1 MRFSSN
7 FSITW
12 LCGAGIL
19 FSLALATVAISP
31 WTAHG
36 QESAHAQG
44 TRGNVTGSAGDP
56 GAEEAEEEDPVQRV
70 LRERVDEYGQTV
82 GVVAGI
88 IRGINRYVYAHGT
101 LNRGTIRRV
110 SGMTVF
116 EIGQLSSL
124 YTTAMLSLMVQR
136 GDVNLTD
143 EVSAYLP
150 ETVTVPS
157 TREGNPILIEHLA
170 THTSGLPRL
179 PDNLVSEDPDDPL
192 QGYSVELMYA
202 FLDRYAEV
210 QREGPGFPFDFV
222 DPESRIPDGV
232 GPLGPDSIIR
242 DGEGPLARD
251 GEGPLDRDG
260 EDRSDAPG
268 RDEPEDRYDLEGPFG
283 MEDRLGTEDRNE
295 EFDPIGTEDRY
306 AYSDL
311 GMGLLGHVL
320 EQAAGVKY
328 DDLIRELLGDP
339 LKLANTANKPTPSM
353 RTYLATGH
361 DDARRPVPAWSD
373 TTLAGG
379 TGLRSNLLDMMTL
392 VSASMGIIYALPE
405 DFTEEDSTRYHA
417 SFDSLIVARNPA
429 DEENVRTALGW
440 KVRQDERGRDIHWLT
455 GRTNGF
461 YAFAA
466 FLKEWRKGV
475 VVLSNSSAS
484 VEDIGF
490 HLLSARNPLAPPP
503 EKTVHLTEAAY
514 VACTGTYAFS
524 PEFIVE
530 ITYSDGKLYGHP
542 PGQPRSELVLESSGD
557 FYLEEEDARIT
568 FVRDE
573 EGNVDHFLFLQ
584 DGQTHRAERVR

>member
-1 MRFSSN
+1 MRLSSN
-7 FSITW
+7 CFLTW
-12 LCGAGIL
+12 LCCFGMLVLLAG
-19 FSLALATVAISP
+19 STVAGTP
-31 WTAHG
+31 YAVYA
-36 QESAHAQG
+36 QDAAYAQG
-44 TRGNVTGSAGDP
+44 TRGSAPGSAGSP
-56 GAEEAEEEDPVQRV
+56 VAEEAEEEDPVQRV
-70 LRERVDEYGQTV
+70 LRERVEEYGQTV
-82 GVVAGI
+82 GIVAGI
-88 IRGINRYVYAHGT
+88 IRGINRYPYAHGT

-110 SGMTVF
+110 SAMTVF

-124 YTTAMLSLMVQR
+124 YTAAMLSLMVQR

-150 ETVTVPS
+150 ESVTVPA
-157 TREGNPILIEHLA
+157 TPAGHPILIEHLA

-179 PDNLVSEDPDDPL
+179 PDNLESDDPDDPL

-202 FLDRYAEV
+202 FLDRYAEA
-210 QREGPGFPFDFV
+210 QRDGHEFPFDFADPNGV
-222 DPESRIPDGV
+222 DP
-232 GPLGPDSIIR
+232 
-242 DGEGPLARD
+242 DGEEL
-251 GEGPLDRDG
+251 LDREG

-268 RDEPEDRYDLEGPFG
+268 QDESEDRYGTEGALGPEDRYV
-283 MEDRLGTEDRNE
+283 
-295 EFDPIGTEDRY
+295 
-306 AYSDL
+306 YSDL

-320 EQAAGVKY
+320 ERAAGESY
-328 DDLIRELLGDP
+328 DHLIRELLGNP
-339 LKLANTANKPTPSM
+339 IKLANTANAPSPSM

-361 DDARRPVPAWSD
+361 DDARRPVSAWSD
-373 TTLAGG
+373 TTLVGG

-392 VSASMGIIYALPE
+392 VSASMNIIYALPE
-405 DFTEEDSTRYHA
+405 DFTEDDSTRYHA
-417 SFDSLIVARNPA
+417 SFDSLIVARKPT
-429 DEENVRTALGW
+429 EVEGVRTALGW
-440 KVRQDERGRDIHWLT
+440 KVRQDARGRDIHWLT

-503 EKTVHLTEAAY
+503 KQTAHMTEAEY
-514 VACTGTYAFS
+514 VARTGTYAFS
-524 PEFIVE
+524 PEFTVD
-530 ITYSDGKLYGHP
+530 ITYSDGTLYGQP
-542 PGQPRSELVLESSGD
+542 PGQPRSELVLEPSGD

>member
-1 MRFSSN
+1 MRLSSN
-7 FSITW
+7 YSITW
-12 LCGAGIL
+12 LCSFSIL
-19 FSLALATVAISP
+19 VLLAASTVTISP

-44 TRGNVTGSAGDP
+44 TRGNVTGSAGSP

-150 ETVTVPS
+150 ETVTVPT
-157 TREGNPILIEHLA
+157 TRAGNPILIEHLA

-179 PDNLVSEDPDDPL
+179 PDNLVSEEPNDPL
-192 QGYSVELMYA
+192 KGYSVELMHA
-202 FLDRYAEV
+202 FLGRYAEA
-210 QREGPGFPFDFV
+210 QRDGPGFLFDF
-222 DPESRIPDGV
+222 EGPDGE
-232 GPLGPDSIIR
+232 GL
-242 DGEGPLARD
+242 DGEGPLNRD
-251 GEGPLDRDG
+251 GVDTVGEDPLARG
-260 EDRSDAPG
+260 GADRSDSQG
-268 RDEPEDRYDLEGPFG
+268 RNVSEDRNNVEGPFG
-283 MEDRLGTEDRNE
+283 TEDRLGTEGSFGE
-295 EFDPIGTEDRY
+295 EDRY
-306 AYSDL
+306 VYSDL

-320 EQAAGVKY
+320 EQAAGENY
-328 DDLIRELLGDP
+328 DQLIRVLLGDP

-361 DDARRPVPAWSD
+361 DEARRPVPAWSD
-373 TTLAGG
+373 TTLGGG

-405 DFTEEDSTRYHA
+405 DFTEDDSTRYHA

-429 DEENVRTALGW
+429 DEEDVRTALGW

-484 VEDIGF
+484 IEDIGF

-503 EKTVHLTEAAY
+503 RQVVQMTEDTY
-514 VACTGTYAFS
+514 VACTGTYAFT
-524 PEFIVE
+524 PEFTVE
-530 ITYSDGKLYGHP
+530 ITYSDGKLYGQP

-568 FVRDE
+568 FVPDE
-573 EGNVDHFLFLQ
+573 EGKVDHFLFLQ

>member
-1 MRFSSN
+1 MRLSSN
-7 FSITW
+7 CFLAW
-12 LCGAGIL
+12 LCCSGIL
-19 FSLALATVAISP
+19 FSVAVATVP
-31 WTAHG
+31 FTQG
-36 QESAHAQG
+36 TAHAQG
-44 TRGNVTGSAGDP
+44 TRGNALGSMGSP

-70 LRERVDEYGQTV
+70 LRERVDDYGQTV

-88 IRGINRYVYAHGT
+88 IRGINRYPYAHGT
-101 LNRGTIRRV
+101 LNRGTIRRASV
-110 SGMTVF
+110 MTVF

-150 ETVTVPS
+150 ETVTIPA
-157 TREGNPILIEHLA
+157 TPAGNPILIEHLA

-179 PDNLVSEDPDDPL
+179 PDNLVSSAPDDPL
-192 QGYSVELMYA
+192 KGYSVELMYA
-202 FLDRYAEV
+202 FLDRYAAA
-210 QREGPGFPFDFV
+210 QRDGHESPFDF
-222 DPESRIPDGV
+222 E
-232 GPLGPDSIIR
+232 GPDF
-242 DGEGPLARD
+242 EGP
-251 GEGPLDRDG
+251 DG
-260 EDRSDAPG
+260 EDRSDTPG
-268 RDEPEDRYDLEGPFG
+268 RDEPEDRYD
-283 MEDRLGTEDRNE
+283 MES
-295 EFDPIGTEDRY
+295 PIGPEDRY
-306 AYSDL
+306 VYSDL

-320 EQAAGVKY
+320 ERAAGESY
-328 DDLIRELLGDP
+328 DTLIRELLGDP
-339 LKLANTANKPTPSM
+339 IKLANTANAPTPSM

-361 DDARRPVPAWSD
+361 DDTRRPVPAWSD
-373 TTLAGG
+373 TTLVGG

-405 DFTEEDSTRYHA
+405 DFTEDDSTRYHA

-429 DEENVRTALGW
+429 DEEGVRTALGW

-490 HLLSARNPLAPPP
+490 HLLSARNPLSPPP
-503 EKTVHLTEAAY
+503 RNVVHLTEADY
-514 VACTGTYAFS
+514 VARTGTYVFS
-524 PEFIVE
+524 PEFTVD
-530 ITYSDGKLYGHP
+530 ITYSDGKLFGQP

-568 FVRDE
+568 FVPDE
-573 EGNVDHFLFLQ
+573 EGIVDHFLFLQ
-584 DGQTHRAERVR
+584 DGKTYRAERVR

>member
-12 LCGAGIL
+12 LCRFGIL
-19 FSLALATVAISP
+19 FSLAVSTVAFAQG
-31 WTAHG
+31 TAH
-36 QESAHAQG
+36 SQG
-44 TRGNVTGSAGDP
+44 TRGNAPGSAGSSS
-56 GAEEAEEEDPVQRV
+56 AEEAEEEDPVQRV

-150 ETVTVPS
+150 EMVTVP
-157 TREGNPILIEHLA
+157 TTPAGNPILIEHLA

-179 PDNLVSEDPDDPL
+179 PDNLVSEDPADPL
-192 QGYSVELMYA
+192 KGYSVELMYA
-202 FLDRYAEV
+202 FLGRYAEA
-210 QREGPGFPFDFV
+210 QRDGYEFPFDFE
-222 DPESRIPDGV
+222 DP
-232 GPLGPDSIIR
+232 
-242 DGEGPLARD
+242 DGEGT
-251 GEGPLDRDG
+251 LDREG
-260 EDRSDAPG
+260 EERSDTPG
-268 RDEPEDRYDLEGPFG
+268 RDEP
-283 MEDRLGTEDRNE
+283 
-295 EFDPIGTEDRY
+295 EDRY

-320 EQAAGVKY
+320 ERAADESY
-328 DDLIRELLGDP
+328 DVLIRELLGDP
-339 LKLANTANKPTPSM
+339 LKLANTANASTPSM

-361 DDARRPVPAWSD
+361 DDGRRPVPAWSD
-373 TTLAGG
+373 TTLVGG

-405 DFTEEDSTRYHA
+405 DFTEDDSTRYHA

-429 DEENVRTALGW
+429 DEEGVRTALGW
-440 KVRQDERGRDIHWLT
+440 KVSRDARGRDIHWLT

-503 EKTVHLTEAAY
+503 KKTVHLTEAAY

-524 PEFIVE
+524 TEFTVD
-530 ITYSDGKLYGHP
+530 ITYTDGKLYGQP

-568 FVRDE
+568 FVPDE
-573 EGNVDHFLFLQ
+573 EGYVDHFLFLQ

>member
-1 MRFSSN
+1 
-7 FSITW
+7 
-12 LCGAGIL
+12 
-19 FSLALATVAISP
+19 
-31 WTAHG
+31 
-36 QESAHAQG
+36 
-44 TRGNVTGSAGDP
+44 
-56 GAEEAEEEDPVQRV
+56 VQRV

-143 EVSAYLP
+143 EVTTYLP
-150 ETVTVPS
+150 ETVTVPT
-157 TREGNPILIEHLA
+157 TRAGNPILIEHLA
-170 THTSGLPRL
+170 THTSGLPHL
-179 PDNLVSEDPDDPL
+179 PDNLVSEEPDDPL
-192 QGYSVELMYA
+192 KGYSVELMYA
-202 FLDRYAEV
+202 FLGQYAEA
-210 QREGPGFPFDFV
+210 QREGSGFLFDLE
-222 DPESRIPDGV
+222 DPESRI
-232 GPLGPDSIIR
+232 S
-242 DGEGPLARD
+242 A

-260 EDRSDAPG
+260 VDTAGEGPFARGGEDRSNTPG
-268 RDEPEDRYDLEGPFG
+268 RDELVDRNGMEGPFG
-283 MEDRLGTEDRNE
+283 TEDRLGTEGSFGTKDRL
-295 EFDPIGTEDRY
+295 GTEGPVGEEDRY

-320 EQAAGVKY
+320 EQAAGENY
-328 DDLIRELLGDP
+328 DSLTRTLLGDP

-361 DDARRPVPAWSD
+361 DEARRPVPAWSD
-373 TTLAGG
+373 TTFVGG

-405 DFTEEDSTRYHA
+405 DFTEDDSTRYHA
-417 SFDSLIVARNPA
+417 SFDSLIVARHPT
-429 DEENVRTALGW
+429 DEEDVQTALGW

-503 EKTVHLTEAAY
+503 RQVVQMTEDAY

-524 PEFIVE
+524 PEFTVD
-530 ITYSDGKLYGHP
+530 ITYSDGKLYGQP

-568 FVRDE
+568 FVPDE
-573 EGNVDHFLFLQ
+573 EGKVDHFLFLQ

>member
-1 MRFSSN
+1 MRLSSN
-7 FSITW
+7 FSFTW

-19 FSLALATVAISP
+19 FLLAASTVMF
-31 WTAHG
+31 
-36 QESAHAQG
+36 AQG
-44 TRGNVTGSAGDP
+44 TAFAQDTRGNVTGSAGNP

-136 GDVNLTD
+136 GDVNVTD

-150 ETVTVPS
+150 ETVTVPA
-157 TREGNPILIEHLA
+157 TAAGNPILIEHLA

-179 PDNLVSEDPDDPL
+179 PDNLVSDEPEDPL
-192 QGYSVELMYA
+192 KGYSVELMYA
-202 FLDRYAEV
+202 FLNRYAES
-210 QREGPGFPFDFV
+210 QRDGSEFPFDFE
-222 DPESRIPDGV
+222 DP
-232 GPLGPDSIIR
+232 
-242 DGEGPLARD
+242 
-251 GEGPLDRDG
+251 DG
-260 EDRSDAPG
+260 EDPDRQGLLDREGEDRTDTPG
-268 RDEPEDRYDLEGPFG
+268 RDEPD
-283 MEDRLGTEDRNE
+283 
-295 EFDPIGTEDRY
+295 DRY

-320 EQAAGVKY
+320 EQAAGETY
-328 DDLIRELLGDP
+328 DMLIRELLSDP
-339 LKLANTANKPTPSM
+339 LKLANTANASTPSM

-361 DDARRPVPAWSD
+361 DDARRPVPSWSD
-373 TTLAGG
+373 TTLVGG
-379 TGLRSNLLDMMTL
+379 TGLRSNLLDMMIL

-405 DFTEEDSTRYHA
+405 DFTEDDSTRYHA

-429 DEENVRTALGW
+429 DEEGVRTALGW

-466 FLKEWRKGV
+466 FLKQWRKGV

-484 VEDIGF
+484 VKDIGF

-503 EKTVHLTEAAY
+503 RKVVQMTEDAY

-524 PEFIVE
+524 PEFTVD
-530 ITYSDGKLYGHP
+530 ITYSDGMLYGQP

-568 FVRDE
+568 FVPDE

>member
-12 LCGAGIL
+12 LCCFGIL
-19 FSLALATVAISP
+19 FSLAASTVVFSQG
-31 WTAHG
+31 TAHA
-36 QESAHAQG
+36 QDTAYAQG
-44 TRGNVTGSAGDP
+44 TRGHMSGSAGSP

-70 LRERVDEYGQTV
+70 LRERVDEHGQTV

-136 GDVNLTD
+136 DDVNLTD

-150 ETVTVPS
+150 VSVTVPA
-157 TREGNPILIEHLA
+157 TPAGHPILIKHLA
-170 THTSGLPRL
+170 THTSGLPHL
-179 PDNLVSEDPDDPL
+179 PDNLVSSTPDDPL
-192 QGYSVELMYA
+192 KGYSVELMYA

-210 QREGPGFPFDFV
+210 QRGGHELLFDIE
-222 DPESRIPDGV
+222 DPDGKD
-232 GPLGPDSIIR
+232 P
-242 DGEGPLARD
+242 DGEGSL
-251 GEGPLDRDG
+251 GQEG
-260 EDRSDAPG
+260 EDRSDSPG
-268 RDEPEDRYDLEGPFG
+268 RYEPDRNDMEGA
-283 MEDRLGTEDRNE
+283 LGTEDRYRTE
-295 EFDPIGTEDRY
+295 GALGTEDRY

-320 EQAAGVKY
+320 EQAAGENY
-328 DDLIRELLGDP
+328 DALLRELLGDP

-353 RTYLATGH
+353 RTYLSTGH
-361 DDARRPVPAWSD
+361 DDAHRPVSTWSD
-373 TTLAGG
+373 TTLVGG

-405 DFTEEDSTRYHA
+405 DFTEDDSTRYHA

-429 DEENVRTALGW
+429 DEEGVRTALGW
-440 KVRQDERGRDIHWLT
+440 MVRQDERGRDIHWLT

-490 HLLSARNPLAPPP
+490 HLLSARNPVAPPP
-503 EKTVHLTEAAY
+503 RKGVHLTEPAY
-514 VACTGTYAFS
+514 VACTGIYAFS
-524 PEFIVE
+524 PEFTVE
-530 ITYSDGKLYGHP
+530 ITYSDGKLYGQP

-573 EGNVDHFLFLQ
+573 SGEVRHFLFLQ
-584 DGQTHRAERVR
+584 DGVTHRAERVR

>member
-1 MRFSSN
+1 MA
-7 FSITW
+7 TAMV
-12 LCGAGIL
+12 AGTPY
-19 FSLALATVAISP
+19 TVCAQD
-31 WTAHG
+31 A
-36 QESAHAQG
+36 AYAQG
-44 TRGNVTGSAGDP
+44 TRGSVTGSAGNP
-56 GAEEAEEEDPVQRV
+56 GAEEAVEEDPVQRV
-70 LRERVDEYGQTV
+70 LRERVDDYGQTV

-150 ETVTVPS
+150 ETVTVPT
-157 TREGNPILIEHLA
+157 TRAGNPILIEHLA

-179 PDNLVSEDPDDPL
+179 PDNLVSDDPDDPL
-192 QGYSVELMYA
+192 KGYSVELMYA
-202 FLDRYAEV
+202 FLDRYAET
-210 QREGPGFPFDFV
+210 QRDGHAFPFDFE
-222 DPESRIPDGV
+222 D
-232 GPLGPDSIIR
+232 PDSEDPMDR
-242 DGEGPLARD
+242 EGESPLAPD
-251 GEGPLDRDG
+251 SEGSLGRKA
-260 EDRSDAPG
+260 EDRSDTPG
-268 RDEPEDRYDLEGPFG
+268 RNVPEYRDG
-283 MEDRLGTEDRNE
+283 MEGV
-295 EFDPIGTEDRY
+295 IGTEDRY

-320 EQAAGVKY
+320 ERAAGESY
-328 DDLIRELLGDP
+328 DQLIRVLLGDP
-339 LKLANTANKPTPSM
+339 LKLANTANASTPSM

-361 DDARRPVPAWSD
+361 DDARRPVPSWSD
-373 TTLAGG
+373 TTLVGG

-405 DFTEEDSTRYHA
+405 DFTEDDSTRYHA
-417 SFDSLIVARNPA
+417 SFDSLIVARHPT
-429 DEENVRTALGW
+429 DEEDVQTALGW

-466 FLKEWRKGV
+466 FLKQWRKGV

-503 EKTVHLTEAAY
+503 RKVVHLTEDAY

-524 PEFIVE
+524 PEFTVE
-530 ITYSDGKLYGHP
+530 ITYSDGMLYGQP

-568 FVRDE
+568 FVPDE

>member
-1 MRFSSN
+1 MRLSSN
-7 FSITW
+7 CFLTW
-12 LCGAGIL
+12 LCCSGIL
-19 FSLALATVAISP
+19 ISLAVSTVSF
-31 WTAHG
+31 TQG
-36 QESAHAQG
+36 TAHAQG
-44 TRGNVTGSAGDP
+44 TRGNVSGGTGSP
-56 GAEEAEEEDPVQRV
+56 GAEEDEEEDPVQRV

-82 GVVAGI
+82 GLVAGI

-150 ETVTVPS
+150 ETVTVPA
-157 TREGNPILIEHLA
+157 TPAGNPILIEHLA

-179 PDNLVSEDPDDPL
+179 PDNLVSSAPDDPL

-202 FLDRYAEV
+202 FLDRYAAA
-210 QREGPGFPFDFV
+210 QRDGHESPFDF
-222 DPESRIPDGV
+222 EGPDGEN
-232 GPLGPDSIIR
+232 PN
-242 DGEGPLARD
+242 GEGPN
-251 GEGPLDRDG
+251 G
-260 EDRSDAPG
+260 EDRSDTPG
-268 RDEPEDRYDLEGPFG
+268 RDEPEDRYD
-283 MEDRLGTEDRNE
+283 MES
-295 EFDPIGTEDRY
+295 PIGTEDRY
-306 AYSDL
+306 VYSDL

-320 EQAAGVKY
+320 ERAAGESY
-328 DDLIRELLGDP
+328 DTMIRELLGDP
-339 LKLANTANKPTPSM
+339 IKLANTANAPTPSM

-373 TTLAGG
+373 TTLVGG

-405 DFTEEDSTRYHA
+405 DFTEDDSTRYHA
-417 SFDSLIVARNPA
+417 SFDSLIVARNPT
-429 DEENVRTALGW
+429 DEEGVRTALGW
-440 KVRQDERGRDIHWLT
+440 KVRQDARGRDIHWLT

-490 HLLSARNPLAPPP
+490 HLLSARNPVSPPP
-503 EKTVHLTEAAY
+503 RKVVHLTEAAY
-514 VACTGTYAFS
+514 VACIGTYAFS
-524 PEFIVE
+524 PEFTVD
-530 ITYSDGKLYGHP
+530 ITYSDGALYGQP

-568 FVRDE
+568 FVPDE
-573 EGNVDHFLFLQ
+573 EGIVDHFLFLQ
-584 DGQTHRAERVR
+584 DGKTYRAERVR

>member
-1 MRFSSN
+1 MRISSN
-7 FSITW
+7 CFLTW
-12 LCGAGIL
+12 LCYSGIL
-19 FSLALATVAISP
+19 ILTAASMTAFSQG
-31 WTAHG
+31 TAYG
-36 QESAHAQG
+36 QDASHVQG
-44 TRGNVTGSAGDP
+44 TRGSVSDNMGSPA
-56 GAEEAEEEDPVQRV
+56 AEVAEEEDPVQRV
-70 LRERVDEYGQTV
+70 LRERVDEYGRTV

-88 IRGINRYVYAHGT
+88 IRGINRYVYAYGT

-136 GDVNLTD
+136 GDLNLAD

-150 ETVTVPS
+150 ESVTVPA
-157 TREGNPILIEHLA
+157 TPAGNPILIKHLA

-179 PDNLVSEDPDDPL
+179 PDNLASDDPNDPL
-192 QGYSVELMYA
+192 KGYSVELMYA
-202 FLDRYAEV
+202 FLDRHAEA
-210 QREGPGFPFDFV
+210 QRDKTAEGYESN
-222 DPESRIPDGV
+222 DPE
-232 GPLGPDSIIR
+232 
-242 DGEGPLARD
+242 GE
-251 GEGPLDRDG
+251 E
-260 EDRSDAPG
+260 S
-268 RDEPEDRYDLEGPFG
+268 
-283 MEDRLGTEDRNE
+283 
-295 EFDPIGTEDRY
+295 Y

-320 EQAAGVKY
+320 ERAADASY
-328 DDLIRELLGDP
+328 DALIRKLLGNP
-339 LKLANTANKPTPSM
+339 LKLANTATTPTPSM

-361 DDARRPVPAWSD
+361 DAGRRPVPAWSD
-373 TTLAGG
+373 TTFAGG
-379 TGLRSNLLDMMTL
+379 TALRSNLQDMMTL
-392 VSASMGIIYALPE
+392 VSASMGIIYALPAN
-405 DFTEEDSTRYHA
+405 FTADDLTRYHA
-417 SFDSLIVARNPA
+417 SFDSLIVARKPA
-429 DEENVRTALGW
+429 DEEGVRTALGW
-440 KVRQDERGRDIHWLT
+440 KVRQDARGRDIHWLS

-503 EKTVHLTEAAY
+503 KKTVHLTEAAY
-514 VACTGTYAFS
+514 EACTGTYAFS
-524 PEFIVE
+524 PEFTVD
-530 ITYSDGKLYGHP
+530 ITYSDGKLFGQP

-568 FVRDE
+568 FVPDE

-584 DGQTHRAERVR
+584 DGQTHRAERLR

>member
-1 MRFSSN
+1 MRLSPN
-7 FSITW
+7 FSIAW
-12 LCGAGIL
+12 LCSAGIL
-19 FSLALATVAISP
+19 FSFAAATVAFSQG
-31 WTAHG
+31 TAHAQG
-36 QESAHAQG
+36 TAFVQG
-44 TRGNVTGSAGDP
+44 TRGNVTGSTGSP

-70 LRERVDEYGQTV
+70 LRERVDDYGQTV

-150 ETVTVPS
+150 DTVTVPT
-157 TREGNPILIEHLA
+157 TRTGNPILIEHLA

-179 PDNLVSEDPDDPL
+179 PDNLVSDEPEDPL
-192 QGYSVELMYA
+192 KGYSVELMYA
-202 FLDRYAEV
+202 FLDRYAEA
-210 QREGPGFPFDFV
+210 QRDGYDFPFDF
-222 DPESRIPDGV
+222 ENPDGED
-232 GPLGPDSIIR
+232 PDHQ
-242 DGEGPLARD
+242 GL
-251 GEGPLDRDG
+251 LDREG
-260 EDRSDAPG
+260 EDRSDTPG
-268 RDEPEDRYDLEGPFG
+268 RDEPEDRY
-283 MEDRLGTEDRNE
+283 
-295 EFDPIGTEDRY
+295 
-306 AYSDL
+306 AYSDI

-320 EQAAGVKY
+320 EQAAGENY
-328 DDLIRELLGDP
+328 DQLIRVLLGDP

-361 DDARRPVPAWSD
+361 DDGRRPVPTWSD
-373 TTLAGG
+373 TTLVGG

-405 DFTEEDSTRYHA
+405 DFTEDDSTRYHA
-417 SFDSLIVARNPA
+417 SFDSLIVARHPT
-429 DEENVRTALGW
+429 DEEDVRTALGW
-440 KVRQDERGRDIHWLT
+440 KVSQDARGRDIHWLT

-461 YAFAA
+461 YTFAA
-466 FLKEWRKGV
+466 FLKQWRKGV

-503 EKTVHLTEAAY
+503 RKTVHLTEAAY
-514 VACTGTYAFS
+514 EACTGTYAFS
-524 PEFIVE
+524 TEFTVD
-530 ITYSDGKLYGHP
+530 ITYSDGKLYGQP

-568 FVRDE
+568 FVPDE
-573 EGNVDHFLFLQ
+573 EGYVDHFLFLQ

>member
-1 MRFSSN
+1 MRFSST

-12 LCGAGIL
+12 LCCFGLLFLLVGSTVTGAPR
-19 FSLALATVAISP
+19 AVYAQDA
-31 WTAHG
+31 
-36 QESAHAQG
+36 AHAQG
-44 TRGNVTGSAGDP
+44 TRGNAPGSTGSP
-56 GAEEAEEEDPVQRV
+56 GAEEVEEEDPVQRV

-150 ETVTVPS
+150 ETVTVPT
-157 TREGNPILIEHLA
+157 TRAGNPILIEHLA

-179 PDNLVSEDPDDPL
+179 PDNLVSDEPEDPL
-192 QGYSVELMYA
+192 KGYSVELMYA
-202 FLDRYAEV
+202 FLDRYAEA
-210 QREGPGFPFDFV
+210 QRDKYDFPFDFE
-222 DPESRIPDGV
+222 DPENEDPDRED
-232 GPLGPDSIIR
+232 L
-242 DGEGPLARD
+242 
-251 GEGPLDRDG
+251 LDREG
-260 EDRSDAPG
+260 EDRSDTQG
-268 RDEPEDRYDLEGPFG
+268 RNVPEDRDG
-283 MEDRLGTEDRNE
+283 MEGV
-295 EFDPIGTEDRY
+295 IGTEDRY

-320 EQAAGVKY
+320 ERAAGESY
-328 DDLIRELLGDP
+328 DQLIRVLLGDP
-339 LKLANTANKPTPSM
+339 LKLANTANSSTPSM

-361 DDARRPVPAWSD
+361 DDGRRPVPAWSD
-373 TTLAGG
+373 TTLVGG

-405 DFTEEDSTRYHA
+405 DFTEDDSTRYHA
-417 SFDSLIVARNPA
+417 SFDSLIVARNPT
-429 DEENVRTALGW
+429 DEEGVLTALGW
-440 KVRQDERGRDIHWLT
+440 KMRQDERGRDIHWLS

-466 FLKEWRKGV
+466 FLKQWRKGV

-503 EKTVHLTEAAY
+503 RKVVQMTEDAY
-514 VACTGTYAFS
+514 VAFTGTYAFS
-524 PEFIVE
+524 PEFTVD
-530 ITYSDGKLYGHP
+530 ITYSDGMLYGQP

-568 FVRDE
+568 FVPDE

>member
-1 MRFSSN
+1 MRFSLN
-7 FSITW
+7 CFLTW

-19 FSLALATVAISP
+19 FSLTVSTVALTP
-31 WTAHG
+31 GTAFAPG
-36 QESAHAQG
+36 TAHAQG
-44 TRGNVTGSAGDP
+44 TRGNLTGSAGSP

-70 LRERVDEYGQTV
+70 LRERVDDYGQTV

-136 GDVNLTD
+136 GDVSLTD

-150 ETVTVPS
+150 ETVNVPAA
-157 TREGNPILIEHLA
+157 RAGNPILIEHLA

-179 PDNLVSEDPDDPL
+179 PDNLVSSAPDDPL
-192 QGYSVELMYA
+192 KGYSVELMYA
-202 FLDRYAEV
+202 FLDRYAEA
-210 QREGPGFPFDFV
+210 QREGLEIPFDFEEPDSRFSDGEGPQDRDGV
-222 DPESRIPDGV
+222 DPV
-232 GPLGPDSIIR
+232 
-242 DGEGPLARD
+242 GEGPLAR
-251 GEGPLDRDG
+251 EG
-260 EDRSDAPG
+260 EDRSDTPG
-268 RDEPEDRYDLEGPFG
+268 RVDPEGRYEMEGRYGADDPF
-283 MEDRLGTEDRNE
+283 EL
-295 EFDPIGTEDRY
+295 EDRY

-320 EQAAGVKY
+320 ERAADQSY
-328 DDLIRELLGDP
+328 DDLVRELLGNP
-339 LKLANTANKPTPSM
+339 LKLANTANAPTPSM
-353 RTYLATGH
+353 QTYLATGH
-361 DDARRPVPAWSD
+361 DDGRRPVPAWSD
-373 TTLAGG
+373 TTLVGG

-405 DFTEEDSTRYHA
+405 DFTEDDSTRYHA
-417 SFDSLIVARNPA
+417 SFDSLIVARNPT
-429 DEENVRTALGW
+429 DEEGVRTALGW
-440 KVRQDERGRDIHWLT
+440 KVRQDGRGRDIHWLT

-503 EKTVHLTEAAY
+503 RNVVQMTETAY

-524 PEFIVE
+524 PEFTVD
-530 ITYSDGKLYGHP
+530 ITFSDGKLYGQP
-542 PGQPRSELVLESSGD
+542 PGQPRSELILESSGD
-557 FYLEEEDARIT
+557 FYLEDEDARIT
-568 FVRDE
+568 FVPDE

>member
-12 LCGAGIL
+12 LCCFGIL
-19 FSLALATVAISP
+19 FSLAASTVVFSQG
-31 WTAHG
+31 TAHA
-36 QESAHAQG
+36 QDTAYAQG
-44 TRGNVTGSAGDP
+44 TRGHMSGSAGSP

-70 LRERVDEYGQTV
+70 LRERVDEHGQTV

-124 YTTAMLSLMVQR
+124 YSTAMLSLMVQR

-150 ETVTVPS
+150 ETVTVPT
-157 TREGNPILIEHLA
+157 TRAGNPILIEHLA

-179 PDNLVSEDPDDPL
+179 PDNLVSSAPDDPL
-192 QGYSVELMYA
+192 KGYSVELMYA
-202 FLDRYAEV
+202 FLDRYAEA
-210 QREGPGFPFDFV
+210 QRDGLGFPFDF
-222 DPESRIPDGV
+222 EGPDGV
-232 GPLGPDSIIR
+232 DP
-242 DGEGPLARD
+242 DGEGPLERESESSLGREA
-251 GEGPLDRDG
+251 
-260 EDRSDAPG
+260 EDRSDSDTPG
-268 RDEPEDRYDLEGPFG
+268 RNIPEDRDG
-283 MEDRLGTEDRNE
+283 MEGV
-295 EFDPIGTEDRY
+295 IGTEDRY

-320 EQAAGVKY
+320 ERAAGESY
-328 DDLIRELLGDP
+328 DQLIRVLLGDP
-339 LKLANTANKPTPSM
+339 LKLANTANASTPSM

-361 DDARRPVPAWSD
+361 DDGRRPVPAWSD
-373 TTLAGG
+373 TTLVGG

-405 DFTEEDSTRYHA
+405 DFTEDDSTRYHA
-417 SFDSLIVARNPA
+417 SFDSLIVARNPT
-429 DEENVRTALGW
+429 DEEGVRTALGW
-440 KVRQDERGRDIHWLT
+440 KVRQDERGRDIHWLS

-466 FLKEWRKGV
+466 FLKQWRKGV

-503 EKTVHLTEAAY
+503 RKVVQMSEDAYAAF
-514 VACTGTYAFS
+514 TGTYAFS
-524 PEFIVE
+524 PEFTVE
-530 ITYSDGKLYGHP
+530 ITYSDGMLYGQP

-568 FVRDE
+568 FVPDE

>member
-1 MRFSSN
+1 MRLSPD

-12 LCGAGIL
+12 LCGAGLL
-19 FSLALATVAISP
+19 FLLAAATVAFSQG
-31 WTAHG
+31 TAHAQG
-36 QESAHAQG
+36 TAFAQG
-44 TRGNVTGSAGDP
+44 TRGNVTGSAGSS

-70 LRERVDEYGQTV
+70 LRERVDDYGQTV

-143 EVSAYLP
+143 EMSAYLP
-150 ETVTVPS
+150 ETVTVPT
-157 TREGNPILIEHLA
+157 TRAGNPILIEHLA

-179 PDNLVSEDPDDPL
+179 PDNLVSDEPEYPL
-192 QGYSVELMYA
+192 KGYSVELMYA
-202 FLDRYAEV
+202 FLDRYAEA
-210 QREGPGFPFDFV
+210 QRDGSEFPFDF
-222 DPESRIPDGV
+222 EEPDGKD
-232 GPLGPDSIIR
+232 PDR
-242 DGEGPLARD
+242 EDL
-251 GEGPLDRDG
+251 LDREG
-260 EDRSDAPG
+260 EDRSDTPG
-268 RDEPEDRYDLEGPFG
+268 RDEPEDRYV
-283 MEDRLGTEDRNE
+283 
-295 EFDPIGTEDRY
+295 
-306 AYSDL
+306 YSDL

-320 EQAAGVKY
+320 ERAAGENY
-328 DDLIRELLGDP
+328 DVLLRELLGDP
-339 LKLANTANKPTPSM
+339 LKLANTANASTPSM

-373 TTLAGG
+373 TTLIGG

-405 DFTEEDSTRYHA
+405 DFTEDDSTRYHA
-417 SFDSLIVARNPA
+417 SFDSLIVARKPA
-429 DEENVRTALGW
+429 DEEDVQTALGW
-440 KVRQDERGRDIHWLT
+440 KVRQDTRGRDIHWLT

-466 FLKEWRKGV
+466 FLKQWRKGV

-503 EKTVHLTEAAY
+503 RKVVQMTEAAY

-524 PEFIVE
+524 TEFTVD
-530 ITYSDGKLYGHP
+530 ITYSDGKLYGQP

-568 FVRDE
+568 FVPDE
-573 EGNVDHFLFLQ
+573 AGNVDHFLFLQ

>member
-1 MRFSSN
+1 MRLSSN
-7 FSITW
+7 CFLAW
-12 LCGAGIL
+12 LCCSGIL
-19 FSLALATVAISP
+19 ISLAVSTGSF
-31 WTAHG
+31 TQG
-36 QESAHAQG
+36 TAHAQG
-44 TRGNVTGSAGDP
+44 TRGNVSGGTGSP
-56 GAEEAEEEDPVQRV
+56 GAEEAEEEDPVRRV

-101 LNRGTIRRV
+101 LNRGTIRRA
-110 SGMTVF
+110 SAMTVF

-136 GDVNLTD
+136 GDVNLAD

-150 ETVTVPS
+150 ETINVPA
-157 TREGNPILIEHLA
+157 TPAGNPILIEHLA

-179 PDNLVSEDPDDPL
+179 PDNLVSSAPDDPL

-202 FLDRYAEV
+202 FLDRYAEA
-210 QREGPGFPFDFV
+210 QLEGHEFPFDF
-222 DPESRIPDGV
+222 E
-232 GPLGPDSIIR
+232 GPDF
-242 DGEGPLARD
+242 EGPD
-251 GEGPLDRDG
+251 GEGPLDREG
-260 EDRSDAPG
+260 EDRSDMPD
-268 RDEPEDRYDLEGPFG
+268 RDEPEDRYD
-283 MEDRLGTEDRNE
+283 MES
-295 EFDPIGTEDRY
+295 PIGTEDRY
-306 AYSDL
+306 VYSDL

-320 EQAAGVKY
+320 ERAAGESY
-328 DDLIRELLGDP
+328 DTLIRELLGDP
-339 LKLANTANKPTPSM
+339 IKLANTANAPTPSM

-373 TTLAGG
+373 TTLVGG
-379 TGLRSNLLDMMTL
+379 TGLRSNLLDLMTL

-405 DFTEEDSTRYHA
+405 DFTEDDSTRYHA

-429 DEENVRTALGW
+429 DEEGVRTALGW

-490 HLLSARNPLAPPP
+490 HLLSARNPLSPPP
-503 EKTVHLTEAAY
+503 RKVVHLTEADY
-514 VACTGTYAFS
+514 VARTGTYVFS
-524 PEFIVE
+524 PEFTVD
-530 ITYSDGKLYGHP
+530 ITYSDGKLYGQP

-568 FVRDE
+568 FVRNE
-573 EGNVDHFLFLQ
+573 EGYVDHFLFLQ
-584 DGQTHRAERVR
+584 DGKTHRAERVR

>member
-7 FSITW
+7 FSFIR
-12 LCGAGIL
+12 LCCFGIL
-19 FSLALATVAISP
+19 FSLSVSTVMFEQG
-31 WTAHG
+31 T
-36 QESAHAQG
+36 AQG
-44 TRGNVTGSAGDP
+44 RRGNVPGSAGSTAP
-56 GAEEAEEEDPVQRV
+56 QAAEEEDPVQRV
-70 LRERVDEYGQTV
+70 LRERVDDYGQTV

-136 GDVNLTD
+136 GEVNLAD

-150 ETVTVPS
+150 EMVTVPA
-157 TREGNPILIEHLA
+157 TPAGRPILIEHLA

-179 PDNLVSEDPDDPL
+179 PDNLVSSEPDDPMK
-192 QGYSVELMYA
+192 GYSVERLYA
-202 FLDRYAEV
+202 FLDQYAEA
-210 QREGPGFPFDFV
+210 Q
-222 DPESRIPDGV
+222 
-232 GPLGPDSIIR
+232 R
-242 DGEGPLARD
+242 DGREFPSDFEDSEG
-251 GEGPLDRDG
+251 
-260 EDRSDAPG
+260 
-268 RDEPEDRYDLEGPFG
+268 
-283 MEDRLGTEDRNE
+283 
-295 EFDPIGTEDRY
+295 RY

-320 EQAAGVKY
+320 EQAADQSY
-328 DDLIRELLGDP
+328 DDLVRELLGDP
-339 LKLANTANKPTPSM
+339 LKLANTANASTPSM

-361 DDARRPVPAWSD
+361 DHARRPLPAWSD
-373 TTLAGG
+373 TTLVGG

-405 DFTEEDSTRYHA
+405 DFTEDDSTRYHA

-429 DEENVRTALGW
+429 DEEGVRTALGW
-440 KVRQDERGRDIHWLT
+440 KVRQDGRGRDIHWLT

-503 EKTVHLTEAAY
+503 RKVVHMTEAAY
-514 VACTGTYAFS
+514 LACTGTYAFS
-524 PEFIVE
+524 PEFTVE
-530 ITYSDGKLYGHP
+530 ITYRDGKIYGQP

-573 EGNVDHFLFLQ
+573 EGIVDHFLFLQ
-584 DGQTHRAERVR
+584 DGKTHRAERVR